1 VPLVTPRPV
10 SFLLAALLA
19 GAAFAQTDDGL
30 EAPEAASETDGARPE
45 PGNVRGDLRRELL
58 DTVRQE
64 LDTRDEALRG
74 ELASVQDA
82 EAAREVD
89 LAQLQG
95 LARTVNLVD
104 WHGYFRLRGDL
115 FNGADLGRGTDPS
128 GRSMF
133 PKGQGGDALGAGN
146 LRLRLNP
153 TLRLSDDI
161 VVKAQ
166 FDVLDNS
173 TFGGSPLLEPSF
185 DAATGARM
193 LSSRIAADTVRVKRL
208 WAEVETPLGQLA
220 FGRMPLHFGEGMLY
234 NDGNCFDCDYGNTF
248 DRVQLKVGPF
258 ARHVVTLAA
267 DALSDGATSATDAS
281 LSAWSHYGAPVDTQQ
296 LDDAYRLSV
305 AVTRSVAASEL
316 RRRLDAG
323 ETVLQ
328 YGALGAYRTQHSTMV
343 AAEQLP
349 AGGPATSPLGKVAA
363 HLWEVD
369 LHGQLQTGAWKLAT
383 EWAGVQGRYT
393 DFPLS
398 TGFAGRDLS
407 LLQGAGVLR
416 GQHTMLAHDALLVG
430 VDLGIASGDKAPG
443 QGARPGRP
451 GSATDG
457 SAGKGDV
464 DGRQF
469 CTTACN
475 DRDVTN
481 FRMNPDF
488 RVDQLL
494 WRNLYT
500 TVTDA
505 WFARAEARYKP
516 GGRLGGDDG
525 LEASG
530 ALVYSQAVYGTS
542 TPSGGRPLGVEL
554 DAGLTYTSKDRFFT
568 GLIAGFLL
576 PLSGLDNPNP
586 ATGASGSASL
596 GQIYRVLVGTTF

>member
-1 VPLVTPRPV
+1 MPIVTVRPV
-10 SFLLAALLA
+10 PFLFAALLS
-19 GAAFAQTDDGL
+19 GATLALTDDEAETPESGL
-30 EAPEAASETDGARPE
+30 TASDAGS
-45 PGNVRGDLRRELL
+45 NRGDLRRELM
-58 DTVRQE
+58 DEVRQE
-64 LDTRDEALRG
+64 LDTRVEALRG
-74 ELASVQDA
+74 ELAAVQDA

-95 LARTVNLVD
+95 LARTVNLVE

-115 FNGADLGRGTDPS
+115 FSGADLGRGADPS
-128 GRSMF
+128 GRTIF
-133 PKGQGGDALGAGN
+133 PRAQGADALGAGN

-166 FDVLDNS
+166 FDVLDNA
-173 TFGGSPLLEPSF
+173 TFGGSPLLEPYF
-185 DAATGARM
+185 DAATAARL
-193 LSSRIAADTVRVKRL
+193 LSSRSAADSVRVKRL
-208 WAEVETPLGQLA
+208 WAEVETPVGQLA
-220 FGRMPLHFGEGMLY
+220 FGRMGLHFGEGMLY
-234 NDGNCFDCDYGNTF
+234 NDGNCFDCDYGTTF
-248 DRVQLKVGPF
+248 DRVQLKVGPY

-267 DALSDGATSATDAS
+267 DSLSEGVTSATDPSLAS
-281 LSAWSHYGAPVDTQQ
+281 WSNYGAPVDTQP

-305 AVTRSVAASEL
+305 AVTRSASPSEL

-328 YGALGAYRTQHSTMV
+328 YGALGAYRTQHSTTV
-343 AAEQLP
+343 SAESTST
-349 AGGPATSPLGKVAA
+349 GGAATSPLGKVAA

-369 LHGQLQTGAWKLAT
+369 LHAQLHAGSWKLAT

-393 DFPLS
+393 DSPLS
-398 TGFAGRDLS
+398 TGFAGQELS

-416 GQHTMLAHDALLVG
+416 GQRTMLTHDALLVG

-451 GSATDG
+451 GSQTDG

-469 CTTACN
+469 CSTACN

-488 RVDQLL
+488 RIDQLL

-530 ALVYSQAVYGTS
+530 ALVYSQAVYGNS
-542 TPSGGRPLGVEL
+542 TPSGARPLGVEL
-554 DAGLTYTSKDRFFT
+554 DAGVTYTSKDRFFT
-568 GLIAGFLL
+568 GLVAGFLL

-586 ATGASGSASL
+586 APGASGSASL